1 MRFKLIERI
10 LIEGKNLEKT
20 FDQYKS
26 KLVNFLRNDYP
37 WESEEEL
44 EGRAESSFSFVMQ
57 LDPTYQEGGTTTG
70 DFGIWL
76 LNQYIKGNLDRYG
89 NYDQDIE
96 GFVQAEP
103 VENLLNDFIEKKS
116 NLRNK
121 DINSYKTPNDLYQA
135 LVEVELSDRQK
146 ERKIRKDIRGAKKVG
161 STANFDI
168 YVPETYEA
176 SCALGK
182 GSGWCTADSR
192 TREYYD
198 EYLRQYGGRYYILI
212 SKDGKYRYQ
221 VHFESDQYSAAGTN
235 PDIGTPNQEEM
246 LDHDELFQQWPELDD
261 FFANETDAFNAQ
273 RFLTKYI
280 AHMWGTSDFDFSVD
294 FNELESKY
302 HIHPK
307 FIEDLSSWIYPE
319 NIEYR
324 SVANQLLD
332 NTDLTMKIVQSFTDE
347 NKKYSNSLNNED
359 LKKLILSAFI
369 TSFKKV
375 RQELIDDSFSDLLIQ
390 PNKIWQ
396 HEVSIFLTADLITH
410 DFVHQYNIENQM
422 YDLGLDNKQQK
433 IEYLKDLLR
442 EEGLISVTPDEFQ
455 ENSIFLCKT
464 LIAQTARDAPSA
476 HKQFFNNQYACNV
489 FVEEFNRELHQI
501 FKD

>member
-1 MRFKLIERI
+1 MSTSSWIGFRNKDKTIRFIYCHHD
-10 LIEGKNLEKT
+10 G
-20 FDQYKS
+20 
-26 KLVNFLRNDYP
+26 
-37 WESEEEL
+37 
-44 EGRAESSFSFVMQ
+44 
-57 LDPTYQEGGTTTG
+57 
-70 DFGIWL
+70 
-76 LNQYIKGNLDRYG
+76 YIKNGVGETLVKHYSDPETINKLLDLG
-89 NYDQDIE
+89 DLSAL
-96 GFVQAEP
+96 GTEP

-280 AHMWGTSDFDFSVD
+280 AHMWGTSDFDF
-294 FNELESKY
+294 
-302 HIHPK
+302 
-307 FIEDLSSWIYPE
+307 
-319 NIEYR
+319 
-324 SVANQLLD
+324 
-332 NTDLTMKIVQSFTDE
+332 
-347 NKKYSNSLNNED
+347 
-359 LKKLILSAFI
+359 
-369 TSFKKV
+369 
-375 RQELIDDSFSDLLIQ
+375 
-390 PNKIWQ
+390 
-396 HEVSIFLTADLITH
+396 
-410 DFVHQYNIENQM
+410 
-422 YDLGLDNKQQK
+422 
-433 IEYLKDLLR
+433 LLR
-442 EEGLISVTPDEFQ
+442 TALRAAISRLSCEI
-455 ENSIFLCKT
+455 N
-464 LIAQTARDAPSA
+464 
-476 HKQFFNNQYACNV
+476 
-489 FVEEFNRELHQI
+489 
-501 FKD
+501 